1 VNEATPWSADP
12 LAGEPIAAVEAMERA
27 VTVDL
32 IATFEPNLV
41 CCSPTDE
48 IDRLR
53 SNPAYAGFDYLPVR
67 LDDRIVGLL
76 PLSEVSSRRE
86 PLVAET
92 AERAMCALDQAILIA
107 SGTGV
112 LRYMEEA
119 EESPC
124 RLVMRGTRIA
134 GIVTISDLQKLPV
147 RPALFLLI
155 THLELLMAAVI
166 RTHYRD
172 RPDDDWLSLLG
183 PRREKVERDWQDL
196 NSRNMAVDRTTAT
209 QFADKRRILIESGLL
224 EGSRTKI
231 KSEFEAIER
240 LRNSIAHA
248 SDYAL
253 TIDNACKTIRTA
265 KNAQKWIS
273 CLQNL
278 AGGMTQDTTRA
289 LSNLVEAD
297 HTVR

>member
-1 VNEATPWSADP
+1 
-12 LAGEPIAAVEAMERA
+12 MERA

-41 CCSPTDE
+41 SCAPTDK

-53 SNPAYAGFDYLPVR
+53 SNSDYAAFDYLPVQ
-67 LDDRIVGLL
+67 LDGRIVGLL
-76 PLSEVSSRRE
+76 PLHQFRNRE
-86 PLVAET
+86 ELSVAET
-92 AERAMCALDQAILIA
+92 AGHGMRALEQAILIA

-155 THLELLMAAVI
+155 THLELLMAAAI
-166 RTHYRD
+166 RAHFKD
-172 RPDDDWLSLLG
+172 RPEDCWLSLLG
-183 PRREKVERDWQDL
+183 TRRDNVEREWQDL
-196 NSRNMAVDRTTAT
+196 NSRNMAVDRITAT

-224 EGSRTKI
+224 KGSRKQV
-231 KSEFEAIER
+231 KAQFEAIER
-240 LRNSIAHA
+240 LRDSLAHA

-253 TIDNACKTIRTA
+253 TMENANKTIKTV
-265 KNAQKWIS
+265 KEAQEWINY
-273 CLQNL
+273 LQKL
-278 AGGMTQDTTRA
+278 V
-289 LSNLVEAD
+289 SN
-297 HTVR
+297 